1 MTSER
6 TEKGVS
12 MAHGESDR
20 RAARFA
26 DLRPLLFTV
35 AYEIVGSAADAD
47 DVLQESYLR
56 WAEVDDADVV
66 DPKAYLAKI
75 VTRQALNALRSRSR
89 RREEYVGPWLPE
101 PILLD
106 DRDLADDVVLA
117 ESVSTAMLV
126 VLESLSPD
134 ERAVFVL
141 REVFGFSYIEIGSMV
156 SKPPATVRQIAHRA
170 RSHVESR
177 RPRFD
182 PVDAQRARAVVEEF
196 LDAAQSGQIESL
208 IALLSPDVVF
218 TADSDGKATAVKR
231 PIQGSLPVA
240 RLLAGF
246 ARLGTTIDDYRAE
259 VALFNHEPGMIVY
272 FDGKLQGVFT
282 FHIVDGVIEQIYAM
296 RNPDKL
302 GGVEEPRTIAR

>member
-1 MTSER
+1 MT
-6 TEKGVS
+6 G
-12 MAHGESDR
+12 GQLDR

-26 DLRPLLFTV
+26 ELRPLLFTV

-56 WAEVDDADVV
+56 WAEVDDVEVA

-75 VTRQALNALRSRSR
+75 VTRQALNTLRSRSR

-141 REVFGFSYIEIGSMV
+141 REVFGFSYAEIGSMV
-156 SKPPATVRQIAHRA
+156 SKSWGPGRPRAPPPPAVRPRRRVLTPRPRCRA
-170 RSHVESR
+170 RGGAAGGR
-177 RPRFD
+177 RR
-182 PVDAQRARAVVEEF
+182 RR
-196 LDAAQSGQIESL
+196 
-208 IALLSPDVVF
+208 
-218 TADSDGKATAVKR
+218 
-231 PIQGSLPVA
+231 
-240 RLLAGF
+240 
-246 ARLGTTIDDYRAE
+246 
-259 VALFNHEPGMIVY
+259 
-272 FDGKLQGVFT
+272 
-282 FHIVDGVIEQIYAM
+282 
-296 RNPDKL
+296 
-302 GGVEEPRTIAR
+302 

>member
-141 REVFGFSYIEIGSMV
+141 REVFGFSYTEIGSMV

-259 VALFNHEPGMIVY
+259 VALLNHEPGMIVY

-302 GGVEEPRTIAR
+302 VGVEEPRTIAR

>member
-1 MTSER
+1 MP
-6 TEKGVS
+6 VS
-12 MAHGESDR
+12 ESDR
-20 RAARFA
+20 RAMCFA
-26 DLRPLLFTV
+26 ELRPLLFTV

-56 WAEVDDADVV
+56 WARVDDDDVV

-126 VLESLSPD
+126 VLESLNPD

-141 REVFGFSYIEIGSMV
+141 REVFGFSHNEIGTMV
-156 SKPPATVRQIAHRA
+156 SKSAAAVRQIAHRA
-170 RSHVESR
+170 RAHVESR
-177 RPRFD
+177 RPRFEQ
-182 PVDAQRARAVVEEF
+182 VDAQRAGAVVAEF
-196 LDAAQSGQIESL
+196 LAAAQSGEIEPL
-208 IALLSPDVVF
+208 MAMLAPDVVF

-231 PIQGSLPVA
+231 PVQGALPVA

-246 ARLGTTIDDYRAE
+246 ARLGTTVDDYRVEAA
-259 VALFNHEPGMIVY
+259 VFNHEPGMLVY
-272 FDGKLQGVFT
+272 FDAKLQGAFT
-282 FHIVDGVIEQIYAM
+282 FHIVDGVIEHVYAM

-302 GGVEEPRTIAR
+302 GGVEQPRTLAR

>member
-1 MTSER
+1 MRGTMVNSSE
-6 TEKGVS
+6 S
-12 MAHGESDR
+12 AR
-20 RAARFA
+20 RATRFA
-26 DLRPLLFTV
+26 ELRPLLFTV

-56 WAEVDDADVV
+56 WADVDDADVT

-126 VLESLSPD
+126 VLESLTPD

-141 REVFGFSYIEIGSMV
+141 REVFGFSYNEIGDMV
-156 SKPPATVRQIAHRA
+156 AKPAATVRQIGHRA

-177 RPRFD
+177 RPRFE
-182 PVDAQRARAVVEEF
+182 PVDAERAGAVVEEF
-196 LDAAQSGQIESL
+196 LAAAQSGEIEPL
-208 IALLSPDVVF
+208 MALLSPDVVF

-231 PIQGSLPVA
+231 PIRGAMPVA
-240 RLLAGF
+240 RLLTGF
-246 ARLGTTIDDYRAE
+246 ARLGATIDDYRAE
-259 VALFNHEPGMIVY
+259 VAVFNHAPGMVVY
-272 FDGKLQGVFT
+272 FDGKLQGAFT

-302 GGVEEPRTIAR
+302 VGVEEPRTIAR

>member
-1 MTSER
+1 MTTTR
-6 TEKGVS
+6 NGVS
-12 MAHGESDR
+12 MADGESDR

-26 DLRPLLFTV
+26 ELRPLLFTV

-56 WAEVDDADVV
+56 WAAVDDADVT

-106 DRDLADDVVLA
+106 ERDLADDVVLA

-141 REVFGFSYIEIGSMV
+141 REVFGFSFTEIGSMV
-156 SKPPATVRQIAHRA
+156 AKSTAAVRQIGHRA

-182 PVDAQRARAVVEEF
+182 PVDARRAAAVVEEF
-196 LDAAQSGQIESL
+196 LVAAQSGDVEPL
-208 IALLSPDVVF
+208 MALLSPDVVF

-240 RLLAGF
+240 GLLAGF
-246 ARLGTTIDDYRAE
+246 ARLGTTIDDYRTE
-259 VALFNHEPGMIVY
+259 VAVLNHEPGMLVY
-272 FDGKLQGVFT
+272 FDGQLQGVFT
-282 FHIVDGVIEQIYAM
+282 FHLVDGVIEQIYAM

-302 GGVEEPRTIAR
+302 AGVAEPRTIAR

>member
-1 MTSER
+1 MVNS
-6 TEKGVS
+6 S
-12 MAHGESDR
+12 ESDR
-20 RAARFA
+20 RATRFA
-26 DLRPLLFTV
+26 ELRPLLFTV

-56 WAEVDDADVV
+56 WADVDDADVT

-106 DRDLADDVVLA
+106 ARDLADDVVLA

-126 VLESLSPD
+126 VLESLTPD

-141 REVFGFSYIEIGSMV
+141 REVFGFSYNEIGDMV
-156 SKPPATVRQIAHRA
+156 AKPGATVRQIGHRA

-177 RPRFD
+177 RPRFE
-182 PVDAQRARAVVEEF
+182 PVDAERAGAVVEEF
-196 LDAAQSGQIESL
+196 LAAAQSGEIEPL
-208 IALLSPDVVF
+208 MALLSPDVVF

-231 PIQGSLPVA
+231 PIRGAMPVA
-240 RLLAGF
+240 RLLTGF
-246 ARLGTTIDDYRAE
+246 ARLGATIDDYRAE
-259 VALFNHEPGMIVY
+259 VAVFNHAPGMVVY
-272 FDGKLQGVFT
+272 FDGKLQGAFT

-302 GGVEEPRTIAR
+302 VGVEEPRTIAR

>member
-1 MTSER
+1 
-6 TEKGVS
+6 

-141 REVFGFSYIEIGSMV
+141 REVFGFSYTEIGSMV

-259 VALFNHEPGMIVY
+259 VALLNHEPGMIVY

-302 GGVEEPRTIAR
+302 AGVEEPRTIAR